1 MNRWDE
7 RMLNLAKHIATWS
20 KDPSTKVGA
29 VIVRPDNSIVS
40 TGYNGFPRKLS
51 DDSELYANRE
61 IKYSRTVHGEINA
74 MLVAGERLEGYT
86 LYTVPFMPC
95 APCALL
101 VIQAGITRVVCPKPT
116 VEQEARWTFDRARA
130 LFSEAGV
137 SLEEV

>member
-1 MNRWDE
+1 
-7 RMLNLAKHIATWS
+7 MLDLAFHISAWS

-51 DDSELYANRE
+51 DEPALYENRE

-74 MLVAGERLEGYT
+74 MLAAGERLYGYT

-101 VIQAGITRVVCPKPT
+101 VIQSGITRVVCPAPT
-116 VEQEARWTFDRARA
+116 DEQERRWTFKDARS
-130 LFSEAGV
+130 LFREAGV
-137 SLEEV
+137 QLEEV